1 MLLNTSIH
9 FVCSWASEYVPFE
22 LVFQTCSIY
31 VEVPDIETAAWTAF
45 NISARTGIAL
55 RDVRP
60 MAKSRYYK
68 NKWRAIKDAPE
79 EYFED
84 CEFDLLMEMIPFH
97 LESNEHVA
105 VIRASNQKTGK
116 VKEYSYKRMS
126 AANKRCRDLI
136 ISEEPL
142 EITLVTDQGMCVL
155 LNYHPYKD
163 EE

>member
-1 MLLNTSIH
+1 M
-9 FVCSWASEYVPFE
+9 YPFE

-55 RDVRP
+55 KDVRP

-68 NKWRAIKDAPE
+68 NNWRAIKDAPE
-79 EYFED
+79 EFFED
-84 CEFDLLMEMIPFH
+84 CEYEVLMEMIPFH
-97 LESNEHVA
+97 LEAPQHVA
-105 VIRASNQKTGK
+105 VIRASNQETGK

-155 LNYHPYKD
+155 LNYHPYKN
-163 EE
+163 E